1 MLVSPFAYSQYPA
14 IKTIGRDSVVIMT
27 VKQGQEINNKFSYL
41 TDSLKNLNNNLFE
54 NKNKYVILK
63 TEKTKIDSIL
73 SMTSYKLDLSDKE
86 VKKLNDLIMYRENNH
101 LREKNLWGIW
111 MMFSIVSTLFV
122 LTAK

>member
-101 LREKNLWGIW
+101 LREKNLWSIW

>member
-1 MLVSPFAYSQYPA
+1 
-14 IKTIGRDSVVIMT
+14 MT

-101 LREKNLWGIW
+101 LREKNLWSIW